1 MTIEGLAERAGL
13 TPNYV
18 GTIETGRRDP
28 SLSTIVSL
36 ARALSVS
43 PSELL
48 GGLDGLSPRALEV
61 ARLVDGVPSD
71 VQDAIARLLRAT
83 QKRRR

>member
-1 MTIEGLAERAGL
+1 
-13 TPNYV
+13 
-18 GTIETGRRDP
+18 
-28 SLSTIVSL
+28 L

-43 PSELL
+43 PAELL
-48 GGLDGLSPRALEV
+48 GGLEGLSPRALEV